1 MALIDHD
8 EGVILLCEVA
18 DLVHRGYI
26 AVHGEHTVGADD
38 AETLSLTV
46 TLRDVPTSAAIA
58 IDFADG
64 LAVADD
70 PVEAD
75 AFAVLKDAQMLY
87 MTKEHAYRAIR
98 ELGKDALPALS
109 TLEDLHGVGAQTKYQ
124 SHMPQPVI
132 QALAEVLT
140 RN

>member
-1 MALIDHD
+1 MHAVRATVD
-8 EGVILLCEVA
+8 GSAAAPEVA
-18 DLVHRGYI
+18 Y
-26 AVHGEHTVGADD
+26 D

-75 AFAVLKDAQMLY
+75 AFAVMKDAQMLY